1 MLRLSFAWDSM
12 ASTVPIC
19 FLHLGGK
26 VRVLPNMSTP
36 KMSTPSMSTFKMS
49 TPRTST
55 SQNVNSPKISY
66 FAKIHCVS
74 YFTTCQTAPQAGNF
88 DHYQAH
94 FHYIL
99 CGTWDGVTQELEK
112 MDNLDDFKTYLRS
125 YRYDD
130 SNHYYFETITLT
142 MTRTTILSHLY
153 RKLAQ

>member
-1 MLRLSFAWDSM
+1 MLRLSFAWHSM

-99 CGTWDGVTQELEK
+99 CGTWDGVMHKSWRRWMIL
-112 MDNLDDFKTYLRS
+112 MISRPTYAHI
-125 YRYDD
+125 DMMTVI
-130 SNHYYFETITLT
+130 TITLK
-142 MTRTTILSHLY
+142 LLHL
-153 RKLAQ
+153 Q